1 MRYILIFIL
10 LVSTLFAETKKEN
23 LTIGLG
29 LYMQSQPYKNVDAI
43 ILPSPV
49 VFYDNDI
56 FYIRWSR
63 LGLYFL
69 GDKKENYAWGFSLTA
84 QPRTYGYDDIYGM
97 ENKKSTWEGGLA
109 FSFKY
114 DKAYIETML
123 LNDLLNTYKSW
134 IYKTEIGYDFKVG
147 EVSFYP
153 SFIAVYQSSDFLNYY
168 YGVNESESIKS
179 GKNIYTPNSGLD
191 VALQT
196 YIKYPLTKNLSTLI
210 NIRADKL
217 SNQAYNSP
225 LVDQH
230 YIYSGLASL
239 IYSFNL

>member
-97 ENKKSTWEGGLA
+97 ENKKNTWEGGLA

-114 DKAYIETML
+114 DKAYIETC
-123 LNDLLNTYKSW
+123 Y
-134 IYKTEIGYDFKVG
+134 
-147 EVSFYP
+147 
-153 SFIAVYQSSDFLNYY
+153 
-168 YGVNESESIKS
+168 
-179 GKNIYTPNSGLD
+179 
-191 VALQT
+191 
-196 YIKYPLTKNLSTLI
+196 
-210 NIRADKL
+210 
-217 SNQAYNSP
+217 
-225 LVDQH
+225 
-230 YIYSGLASL
+230 
-239 IYSFNL
+239 